1 MRIFLSIVAVLF
13 ILGGGACAVPS
24 LVTYRALDGEG
35 YISGSGAMST
45 STAAFVT
52 GTAEFEEVSQD
63 EVEESSPGGSVRIR
77 IAAERTDGGEVLVA
91 VGSAEAVQAL
101 VVRGSHEIVNG
112 LEFEPFDFDGV
123 AVGGTRPL
131 AIPEAGLF
139 AAGQINGTSGYEEA
153 AAQGLMAG
161 INAAL
166 LVQDREPVVLGRDQ
180 AYIGVLIDDL
190 VTKEID
196 EPYRMFTSRA
206 EFRILLRQ
214 DNADLRLT
222 PASHAIGLASD
233 GRMRRVEQKRHFTE
247 VLVHTCLLYTSPS
260 PPDA

>member
-139 AAGQINGTSGYEEA
+139 AVSSSGPGRQEITWTVASGEWRAVIMNADGRPGVDVDVRFGVRFPYLRGFAIAGMVIGVV
-153 AAQGLMAG
+153 LILAG
-161 INAAL
+161 VLWLAFL
-166 LVQDREPVVLGRDQ
+166 YRPGRRREPD
-180 AYIGVLIDDL
+180 AGVA
-190 VTKEID
+190 
-196 EPYRMFTSRA
+196 M
-206 EFRILLRQ
+206 
-214 DNADLRLT
+214 
-222 PASHAIGLASD
+222 
-233 GRMRRVEQKRHFTE
+233 
-247 VLVHTCLLYTSPS
+247 
-260 PPDA
+260 PPE